1 MAIYNSVL
9 VVDTQAAQTIFT
21 ATGALR
27 GNAITTMYFCNRGA
41 TTTTFNLYA
50 VPNGSIASSNNIVY
64 YNLTVARGDTFVTD
78 MEKLV
83 LENGATLRANANV
96 GNSIVATISSIGVS

>member
-1 MAIYNSVL
+1 MAIHNSVL
-9 VVDTQAAQTIFT
+9 VEQSQAAGTIYT

-41 TTTTFNLYA
+41 DTTSFNLYV
-50 VPNGSIASSNNIVY
+50 VPNGSTANPNNIVY
-64 YNLTVARGDTFVTD
+64 YNMTVAKGDTFVTD

-96 GNSIVATISSIGVS
+96 GDSIVATISSIGIS